1 MVTVNGETLE
11 LAGKTVME
19 HLLSAG
25 YDPKRVAVERNGDIL
40 PRALYAET
48 VLRDGDALE
57 VVGFVGGG

>member
-19 HLLSAG
+19 HLRSAG